1 MKYILILRII
11 LFQTYAQKNIIVK
24 DMCKNI
30 LLDCKIRGYQDN
42 IFGWIQNLFKE
53 RMEDKITLI
62 LKLYYTKNAPI
73 FYYNG
78 VRNGIFNKKKKK
90 I

>member
-1 MKYILILRII
+1 
-11 LFQTYAQKNIIVK
+11 
-24 DMCKNI
+24 
-30 LLDCKIRGYQDN
+30 
-42 IFGWIQNLFKE
+42 
-53 RMEDKITLI
+53 MEDKITLI